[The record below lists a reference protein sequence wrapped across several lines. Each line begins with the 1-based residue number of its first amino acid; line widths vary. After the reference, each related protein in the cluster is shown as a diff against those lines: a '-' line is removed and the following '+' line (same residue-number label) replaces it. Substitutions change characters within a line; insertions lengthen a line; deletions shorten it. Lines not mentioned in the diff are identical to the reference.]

1 MNIISDKHIILDDG
15 TSIEVGKRYFFQDW
29 GARFILIKSIKTY
42 DDNTCWITYYE
53 DVFLHKLTDD
63 ILTEGRFVENGNNDI
78 SDTIKQYRISHNGM
92 DFISFSVD
100 EMGVKIIE
108 ELPEQL
114 FIDVVNKKF
123 KSILDYYTTIPPYIY
138 ISDSKEKEDVMYIMS
153 YGIIRDDANAYIR
166 TRKLEKL
173 LESI

>member
-1 MNIISDKHIILDDG
+1 MVVISDKHIILDDG
-15 TSIEVGKRYFFQDW
+15 TSIEVGKRYFFQYW
-29 GARFILIKSIKTY
+29 GARFILINSIKTY

-63 ILTEGRFVENGNNDI
+63 ILTNGRFVYDNDNDDI

-100 EMGVKIIE
+100 EIGIKIIE
-108 ELPEQL
+108 ELPDQL

-123 KSILDYYTTIPPYIY
+123 KSILDYYPIKPPFIY
-138 ISDSKEKEDVMYIMS
+138 IPREDEDVIHIMS
-153 YGIIRDDANAYIR
+153 MGIPDTALAYIR
-166 TRKLEKL
+166 SRKLEKL